1 MQEANEPSVAYLTAA
16 EHAAKDVAI
25 PEALI
30 YEMVNGKPIYYRGWR
45 EVLKNEKT
53 IEQVMASSY
62 IQSFLINEIAF
73 VLNKDG
79 LRKNYIILTNEAGL
93 KFKKG
98 DWRAAD
104 IALLLKSVM
113 KGIKLHNHY
122 VEQKPSIIIEV
133 DTKADA
139 DNLAAYYK
147 DKTKHLH
154 NEGIQKVIWVF
165 TETEQI
171 MVAEPDKHWEIFDWS
186 ETVEVVEGVGFNVA
200 ELIADFNEQV

>member
-53 IEQVMASSY
+53 IEQVMASSLLQGY
-62 IQSFLINEIAF
+62 LVGEIFAN
-73 VLNKDG
+73 LHTKM
-79 LRKNYIILTNEAGL
+79 RKQFILTTNETGL
-93 KFKKG
+93 KFNKG

-104 IALLLKSVM
+104 IALFP
-113 KGIKLHNHY
+113 KGVLSSLYDKYAN
-122 VEQKPSIIIEV
+122 EKPSIVIEI

-139 DNLAAYYK
+139 ENLSTYYK

-154 NEGIQKVIWVF
+154 QNGIQKVIWVF